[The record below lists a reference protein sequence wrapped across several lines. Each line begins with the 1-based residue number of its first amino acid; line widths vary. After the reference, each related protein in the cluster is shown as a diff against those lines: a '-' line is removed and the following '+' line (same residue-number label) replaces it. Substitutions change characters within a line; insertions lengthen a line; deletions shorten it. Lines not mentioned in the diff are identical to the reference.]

1 MTTETPFPPRSA
13 GDREAGRPHPATAQ
27 RHPPRTPPTSRAL
40 GHGGNVCHGSGDR
53 GRRRARTV
61 QPGAEAWPVGAARGP
76 GTTRGASPEV
86 QLERRPRRPAPSPR
100 VAPRCACAHTRPF
113 PPSCRLTVS
122 LLFPTCCYL
131 VDRWALSAARA
142 PPTTPGLTRAAPGDS
157 ARLSSVPRAGVKLT
171 LSEPLGEGRRT
182 RHASRRS
189 HEDPRIL
196 AKTGLL
202 GVGQTGAMGS
212 QPARPPAGPY
222 RTRHAA
228 PRLPIICALAAKREQ
243 TFRYI

>member
-1 MTTETPFPPRSA
+1 MTGRLAGHIRPRRSVI
-13 GDREAGRPHPATAQ
+13 RPGPRPRPVPSATAE
-27 RHPPRTPPTSRAL
+27 TSVTAAET
-40 GHGGNVCHGSGDR
+40 GGGAVRR
-53 GRRRARTV
+53 GL
-61 QPGAEAWPVGAARGP
+61 VGAARGP

-202 GVGQTGAMGS
+202 GVGRTGAMGS

>member
-1 MTTETPFPPRSA
+1 MTGRLAGHIRPRRSVI
-13 GDREAGRPHPATAQ
+13 RPGPRPRPVPSATAE
-27 RHPPRTPPTSRAL
+27 TSVTAAET
-40 GHGGNVCHGSGDR
+40 GGGAVRR
-53 GRRRARTV
+53 GL
-61 QPGAEAWPVGAARGP
+61 VGAARGP

-131 VDRWALSAARA
+131 ADRWALSAARA

-202 GVGQTGAMGS
+202 GVGRTGAMGS

>member
-1 MTTETPFPPRSA
+1 MTGRLAGHIRPRRSVI
-13 GDREAGRPHPATAQ
+13 RPGPRPRPVPSATAETSVTAAETGGGAV
-27 RHPPRTPPTSRAL
+27 RGRCSRAQRP
-40 GHGGNVCHGSGDR
+40 GPSGQQ
-53 GRRRARTV
+53 G
-61 QPGAEAWPVGAARGP
+61 ARGP
-76 GTTRGASPEV
+76 HAGPPEV

-202 GVGQTGAMGS
+202 GVGRTGAMGS